1 MSILW
6 FYHKIIKNPYI
17 RIIIG
22 SSEGDCVLVILV
34 QLYGSMAGLF
44 EGNLF
49 WVGQYDPPPN
59 LHNGSITDST
69 LI

>member
-17 RIIIG
+17 PIITG

-59 LHNGSITDST
+59 LIMEV
-69 LI
+69 